1 MKVEA
6 RTDQVSP
13 GVQQRVVQVKKMHY
27 ICFEKIEGQVEDERM
42 DDVEVEGEALAGE
55 QAFDRKEGRGKL

>member
-1 MKVEA
+1 M
-6 RTDQVSP
+6 R
-13 GVQQRVVQVKKMHY
+13 Y
-27 ICFEKIEGQVEDERM
+27 IYFEEIEGQAEDERM

>member
-1 MKVEA
+1 MKVGE
-6 RTDQVSP
+6 RMDQVSP

-27 ICFEKIEGQVEDERM
+27 IYFEKIEGQVEDERM